1 MTTDTRTR
9 RRPPAAQTDR
19 LRKYRPDIQGLRAVA
34 IMMVVSMHC
43 GILDIHG
50 GVDVSF
56 VLSGFLIGGQ
66 LLAEIDKTGK
76 VSLTKFWARRFRR
89 LAPGMAVTIIA
100 TAVLSWIYVSPFR
113 FRDYMTDGLAASV
126 SLINWRLA
134 ENGTDYFANDGS
146 QSPYQHFWSLGIE
159 EQFYVAAPIVLL
171 VLVWLSRLV
180 FRNRVLVALFLIAV
194 VGGSFYL
201 GYTQTSANQPMAYFS
216 TPTRIWEI
224 SFGVLLAL
232 SATLLSRMNTG
243 VAAVLTWIG
252 LGTLL
257 VTGLLITS
265 ETPLPGYAVAG
276 PLLGAAMVIAGGC
289 AAPGFGA
296 EKVLDN
302 PVLNFIGNVSYG
314 WYLLHWPLLILFPSM
329 IDREF
334 AYSDRLRVAVFS
346 FLGAIALHYIVE
358 KRFRQSVRLAVSP
371 WRGVFTGGALTASTV
386 AAMVIALHVVPLNLS
401 VAFSADNASATGYA
415 GTESVKAAVA
425 RRSDPEIS
433 ESNLLKSPD
442 DQTEHGC
449 IDNTE
454 ITKFAM
460 RDDCLIGDP
469 EGRKTV
475 VVLGDSHAWQWGNA
489 FQEVGKD
496 LQAKIV
502 TVAKGGCSPENYK
515 IIRAE
520 LGREYTECASWRTSA
535 LDYIKELKPDVVVVT
550 NRVQPTATRAGAE
563 ETFDALKA
571 TGARLVYMTDTPYP
585 GFSVPD
591 CLVENADDLASCT
604 PKSEKVVDDSVNRG
618 MEREVAEDHG
628 AKVIDTIPAFC
639 ADGYCPAVIGGKVV
653 YFDYSHMTGSYA
665 ESLAPFLEPTLK
677 KALAG

>member
-9 RRPPAAQTDR
+9 RRAPAAQTER

-100 TAVLSWIYVSPFR
+100 TAVLSWIFVSPFR

-134 ENGTDYFANDGS
+134 ENGTDYFANDGT

-171 VLVWLSRLV
+171 VLVLLSRLI
-180 FRNRVLVALFLIAV
+180 FRNRVLVALFLIAA

-252 LGTLL
+252 LGTLI
-257 VTGLLITS
+257 VTGLMITS

-346 FLGAIALHYIVE
+346 FLAAIALHYVVE
-358 KRFRQSVRLAVSP
+358 KRFRESVRLAVSP

-401 VAFSADNASATGYA
+401 VAFSADNASAPGFG

-425 RRSDPEIS
+425 KRSDPEIS

-454 ITKFAM
+454 ITKFVV
-460 RDDCLIGDP
+460 RDDCVIGDP

-475 VVLGDSHAWQWGNA
+475 VVFGDSHSWQWGNA
-489 FQEVGKD
+489 FQEIGED
-496 LQAKIV
+496 LHAKIV
-502 TVAKGGCSPENYK
+502 TVAKGAAAPRTTRSSVRSSAASTPSAPAG
-515 IIRAE
+515 
-520 LGREYTECASWRTSA
+520 GRPPWSTSRNSNRTSSSSRTASSRPPHAQAPRRPSTRSRPRA
-535 LDYIKELKPDVVVVT
+535 LT
-550 NRVQPTATRAGAE
+550 SST
-563 ETFDALKA
+563 
-571 TGARLVYMTDTPYP
+571 
-585 GFSVPD
+585 
-591 CLVENADDLASCT
+591 
-604 PKSEKVVDDSVNRG
+604 
-618 MEREVAEDHG
+618 
-628 AKVIDTIPAFC
+628 
-639 ADGYCPAVIGGKVV
+639 
-653 YFDYSHMTGSYA
+653 
-665 ESLAPFLEPTLK
+665 
-677 KALAG
+677 